1 MARGFESKHV
11 ESQQADRERRG
22 ADAQDVGDP
31 AVVERRRTLQLAR
44 ARAEQ
49 DLANVANPAYRTV
62 LRHAIAT
69 IDKQLATL
77 QKGNA

>member
-22 ADAQDVGDP
+22 ADTQEIGDP
-31 AVVERRRTLQLAR
+31 AVLERRRTLQLAR

-49 DLANVANPAYRTV
+49 DLANAANPAYRAV
-62 LRHAIAT
+62 LRNAIAT
-69 IDKQLATL
+69 IDKQLSGL
-77 QKGNA
+77 GKDGV

>member
-22 ADAQDVGDP
+22 ADTQEIGDP
-31 AVVERRRTLQLAR
+31 AVLERRRTLQLAR

-49 DLANVANPAYRTV
+49 DLAKATSPAYRAV
-62 LRHAIAT
+62 LRNALGT
-69 IDKQLATL
+69 IDKQLAEL
-77 QKGNA
+77 GKGSV

>member
-22 ADAQDVGDP
+22 ADAQEIGDP
-31 AVVERRRTLQLAR
+31 VTWERRRTLQLAR

-49 DLANVANPAYRTV
+49 DLAKATSAAYRTV

-69 IDKQLATL
+69 IDKQLAAL
-77 QKGNA
+77 GAGS